1 MPDSEHARTESQHG
15 EFGGELNGGGD
26 VVVYPEFSAVRKE
39 IQQLIEGG
47 QHSEAIARLQQSAAE
62 PADTRDLEESLWL
75 FCQLGDLCRA
85 FDQEDEALAAYE
97 RAYELDPRQRRVLQ
111 PLSELLLA
119 KKRSDEGI
127 QVVQALLL
135 HHKSELPGE
144 ELCQIYRRLGALYES
159 SEEFEKARHA
169 FEKALEYQSGDP
181 QALTGV
187 LRMVGQIGD
196 PSDVVEAR
204 LKLINSLDNAQA
216 RSMALVALGDDWHSK
231 FNDSGRALD
240 TYEQA
245 VAEWSENQR
254 AIERIAEV
262 AREMSDWRRVSRAYF
277 TLSKL
282 ASDDPVKAADWLIQS
297 CFVARDELWEPD
309 KALIGFK
316 KALELDPGRLDAFK
330 ALTSILVDTQD
341 WEGLEVAYVQLI
353 GANQERE
360 NVDPNLLV
368 VLWQKLGDLYRLHLN
383 RVGDAVFA
391 YDQASALMP
400 DNVELHEAVIE
411 LTEEDPDNLDLALQ
425 HLEALRMRS
434 ENRGVV
440 LERIG
445 RVYLRKKEADRA
457 LCIFRALAYSGH
469 QLDERAIGFVKR
481 FESPIVR
488 PLKTSLTSNLLQE
501 YVVSSALET
510 AISDTFTLL
519 KPALEEWTGESR
531 AKYNLRRKDRV
542 KLEEQL
548 AFNNLFKTI
557 GASLGYQELPELW
570 RKADQQGLINGAL
583 IPEGL
588 IVGDELLGS
597 GREKHIAFVV
607 AKQLFLF
614 LKPFYLAAIR
624 PIGDLE
630 GFFLRALALTRP
642 ELDLASSLEQDS
654 AFREIRKRVKGAEFE
669 RLVCAIAKVTAHGTD
684 VKLGAWLE
692 AVEDTANR
700 VGFIFCDD
708 LKVCEDYLRR
718 DPQPISNRT
727 VEQRMQSLVD
737 YSVSEQYLSLRPL
750 LGINVA

>member
-1 MPDSEHARTESQHG
+1 MPESEQVPTHSKIDDA
-15 EFGGELNGGGD
+15 GELH
-26 VVVYPEFSAVRKE
+26 VVFAEFSAVRKE
-39 IQQLIEGG
+39 IQQLIESGNH
-47 QHSEAIARLQQSAAE
+47 QDAIARLQQSAQE
-62 PADTRDLEESLWL
+62 PEDIRSLEENLWI

-85 FDQEDEALAAYE
+85 FDRENDALAAYE
-97 RAYELDPRQRRVLQ
+97 RAYQLDPRKRSVLQ

-119 KKRSDEGI
+119 QKRSEEGI
-127 QVVQALLL
+127 QVVQSLLL
-135 HHKSELPGE
+135 HHKGDLPE
-144 ELCQIYRRLGALYES
+144 DELCQIYRRLGALHEAAD
-159 SEEFEKARHA
+159 EFEKARHA
-169 FEKALEYQSGDP
+169 FEKALEYQPGDP

-187 LRMVGQIGD
+187 LRVVGQIGE

-216 RSMALVALGDDWHSK
+216 RSMALVALGDDWQSK
-231 FNDSGRALD
+231 FNDPGRALD

-245 VAEWSENQR
+245 VSEWNGNQR
-254 AIERIAEV
+254 AIERIADV
-262 AREMSDWRRVSRAYF
+262 AREMNDWRRVSRAYF
-277 TLSKL
+277 TLSRL
-282 ASDDPVKAADWLIQS
+282 AGDDSVKAADWLIKS
-297 CFVARDELWEPD
+297 CFVARDELWEAD
-309 KALIGFK
+309 KALTGFR

-360 NVDPNLLV
+360 NVDPKLLV
-368 VLWQKLGDLYRLHLN
+368 VLWQKLGELYRLHLN
-383 RVGDAVFA
+383 RIDDAVFA
-391 YDQASALMP
+391 YDQASQLMP
-400 DNVELHEAVIE
+400 DNVELHEFVVE
-411 LTEEDPDNLDLALQ
+411 LTENNTDTLDLALT
-425 HLEALRMRS
+425 HLEALLVRS
-434 ENRGVV
+434 DNRARV

-445 RVYLRKKEADRA
+445 RVYLRKKDVDRA
-457 LCIFRALAYSGH
+457 LCIFRVLAYTGH
-469 QLDERAIGFVKR
+469 PLDERALGFVKR
-481 FESPIVR
+481 YESPIVR
-488 PLKTSLTSNLLQE
+488 PLKRELTSQLLQD
-501 YVVSSALET
+501 YVVSTALET

-519 KPALEEWTGESR
+519 KPVLEEWTGESR
-531 AKYNLRRKDRV
+531 SKYNLRRKDRV

-548 AFNNLFKTI
+548 AFNNLFRTI

-570 RKADQQGLINGAL
+570 RKEDQLGLINGAL

-588 IVGDELLGS
+588 IVGDDLLGS

-642 ELDLASSLEQDS
+642 DLDLASSLEQDS
-654 AFREIRKRVKGAEFE
+654 AFREIRKRIKGAEYE
-669 RLVCAIAKVTAHGTD
+669 RLVRAITKVTANGTD
-684 VKLGAWLE
+684 VALGAWLE

-708 LKVCEDYLRR
+708 LKVCEEYLRR

-750 LGINVA
+750 LGINAT